1 MSEFKIN
8 IEGNFLD
15 SFIYSGV
22 LFTVDVDGVLCT
34 YSWNH
39 LIDEYM
45 KTDADKKRFKNK
57 LIDTRKDKRIKF
69 DKDLV
74 IELDQKFLEKYQKGI
89 CLDLDVWSTD
99 LDIKDNIL
107 YISSERGLEALPFME
122 SWDNGKVM
130 SFNDL
135 YKVWGESKVFG
146 VSTGSWGRTLLAAGC
161 HGALEVVN
169 DVEQNNTIALKQQDG
184 KVLSEEVCLDC
195 EWELNSTVA
204 ILDQLDT
211 QVLLEYEKLI
221 SDSNFKFHARDSQ
234 EKRAKKIRERESIP
248 QENISYLKEYIKS
261 GIPNNLE
268 NIATYSWFDEKK
280 LVGLDQENHSLFYDF
295 TKNEWI
301 VNDNKLVDEMSYRKI
316 RQTNAGIIIET
327 EDDSLYRKSG
337 KTNKL
342 LSNDVS
348 SWRVFPRS
356 KNYQDRIHIVNE
368 DYLQISI
375 FD

>member
-146 VSTGSWGRTLLAAGC
+146 VSTGSWG
-161 HGALEVVN
+161 
-169 DVEQNNTIALKQQDG
+169 
-184 KVLSEEVCLDC
+184 
-195 EWELNSTVA
+195 
-204 ILDQLDT
+204 
-211 QVLLEYEKLI
+211 
-221 SDSNFKFHARDSQ
+221 SD
-234 EKRAKKIRERESIP
+234 
-248 QENISYLKEYIKS
+248 
-261 GIPNNLE
+261 
-268 NIATYSWFDEKK
+268 
-280 LVGLDQENHSLFYDF
+280 
-295 TKNEWI
+295 
-301 VNDNKLVDEMSYRKI
+301 MC
-316 RQTNAGIIIET
+316 
-327 EDDSLYRKSG
+327 
-337 KTNKL
+337 
-342 LSNDVS
+342 
-348 SWRVFPRS
+348 
-356 KNYQDRIHIVNE
+356 
-368 DYLQISI
+368 
-375 FD
+375 

>member
-22 LFTVDVDGVLCT
+22 LFTIDVDGKLCT

-39 LIDEYM
+39 LIKEYM
-45 KTDADKKRFKNK
+45 RKDVQKKRFEKK
-57 LIDTRKDKRIKF
+57 LIDTRQDKNIKF
-69 DKDLV
+69 EKDLV
-74 IELDQKFLEKYQKGI
+74 IELDQNFLEEYQKGI

-107 YISSERGLEALPFME
+107 YISSERGLEALPFRE
-122 SWDNGKVM
+122 SWDNGKIM

-169 DVEQNNTIALKQQDG
+169 DVEQNNTVGLKQQEG
-184 KVLSEEVCLDC
+184 KILNEEVCLDC
-195 EWELNSTVA
+195 EWELNSTIA

-211 QVLLEYEKLI
+211 QVLLEYEELI
-221 SDSNFKFHARDSQ
+221 SDSNFKFHARDT
-234 EKRAKKIRERESIP
+234 EEDRLKKIRERERIP
-248 QENISYLKEYIKS
+248 QENISYLKEYITS

-268 NIATYSWFDEKK
+268 NIAAYSWFDGKK
-280 LVGLDQENHSLFYDF
+280 LVGLDKENHSLFYDF
-295 TKNEWI
+295 TGF
-301 VNDNKLVDEMSYRKI
+301 VAQRFEMQSAP
-316 RQTNAGIIIET
+316 N
-327 EDDSLYRKSG
+327 
-337 KTNKL
+337 
-342 LSNDVS
+342 
-348 SWRVFPRS
+348 
-356 KNYQDRIHIVNE
+356 
-368 DYLQISI
+368 
-375 FD
+375 

>member
-234 EKRAKKIRERESIP
+234 EERAKKIRERESIP

-301 VNDNKLVDEMSYRKI
+301 VDDNKLIDEMSYRKI